1 MPLERSSAAHSSDF
15 AAPLST
21 IAVSAG
27 PAYDLI
33 DLTFS
38 QARAVTEFD
47 PAAASP
53 PDIPLTNS
61 ALLI

>member
-1 MPLERSSAAHSSDF
+1 MPLERSSSAHSSDF

-21 IAVSAG
+21 IAVLAG
-27 PAYDLI
+27 PAADLI
-33 DLTFS
+33 ELTYS

-47 PAAASP
+47 FTSVSP